1 MNWWTVIYRRECSLL
16 TLRLTADKDDDDD
29 DDDDNKVCK
38 MLLTVERADDDWDF
52 DAVSGFSARYSPAA
66 FNSAL
71 T

>member
-1 MNWWTVIYRRECSLL
+1 MNWWTVIYRREYSLL
-16 TLRLTADKDDDDD
+16 TLRLAAGRDDDD

-52 DAVSGFSARYSPAA
+52 DALSGFSARYSPAA

>member
-1 MNWWTVIYRRECSLL
+1 
-16 TLRLTADKDDDDD
+16 LRLTADKDDDDD